1 MWSGCTLPCLTLPYV
16 TLRCVMLG
24 LHYVPGSHFLSLCSS
39 SVKSRYVF
47 SRSVKVCRDSGSPAC
62 YDLSRMVLRSIP
74 ACHVLLG
81 PLTFCYVAI
90 IPTQCFYRFFG
101 DFDWSVCKIKLFLHF
116 DKNPCVGIFDN
127 CLDFT
132 VLDCVD
138 NNELYR
144 KLNYF
149 YQIKYS

>member
-1 MWSGCTLPCLTLPYV
+1 MLGSIYHMTLKILNNCSFGVKTSRVSLILRNVIMDVMITFFTV
-16 TLRCVMLG
+16 TLLSIL
-24 LHYVPGSHFLSLCSS
+24 LHGV
-39 SVKSRYVF
+39 
-47 SRSVKVCRDSGSPAC
+47 
-62 YDLSRMVLRSIP
+62 
-74 ACHVLLG
+74 
-81 PLTFCYVAI
+81 I

-101 DFDWSVCKIKLFLHF
+101 DFDWSVGKIKLFLHF

-138 NNELYR
+138 INELYR

>member
-1 MWSGCTLPCLTLPYV
+1 MTPCNKIDKPLVVYRFTGS
-16 TLRCVMLG
+16 VMA
-24 LHYVPGSHFLSLCSS
+24 S
-39 SVKSRYVF
+39 
-47 SRSVKVCRDSGSPAC
+47 
-62 YDLSRMVLRSIP
+62 
-74 ACHVLLG
+74 
-81 PLTFCYVAI
+81 I

-101 DFDWSVCKIKLFLHF
+101 DFDWSVGKIKLFLHF

>member
-1 MWSGCTLPCLTLPYV
+1 MLWLFVRPTGVYLLHFFCSGIQFY
-16 TLRCVMLG
+16 
-24 LHYVPGSHFLSLCSS
+24 
-39 SVKSRYVF
+39 
-47 SRSVKVCRDSGSPAC
+47 
-62 YDLSRMVLRSIP
+62 
-74 ACHVLLG
+74 LL
-81 PLTFCYVAI
+81 I

-101 DFDWSVCKIKLFLHF
+101 DFDWSVGKIKLFLHF

-144 KLNYF
+144 KLYYF